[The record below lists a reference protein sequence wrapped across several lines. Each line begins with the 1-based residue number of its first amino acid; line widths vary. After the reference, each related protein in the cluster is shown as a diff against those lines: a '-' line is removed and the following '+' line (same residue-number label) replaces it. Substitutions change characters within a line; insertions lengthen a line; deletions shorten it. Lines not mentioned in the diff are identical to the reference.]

1 MDELPHAGTSH
12 NAEAR
17 KKIDAAVAAR
27 NLGSV
32 SNDTRWDELINYF
45 RRETGWRPLYRSK
58 SVTGYTSAWEV
69 EWFYHLPFP
78 FASVEWFD
86 ICLWE
91 EVRAKG
97 RLLAPSKI
105 DHTDEILKFVEK
117 VGFEFEVRGDILRI
131 WGYMPKSY
139 EDFPPA

>member
-1 MDELPHAGTSH
+1 MDELPSAGAAH
-12 NAEAR
+12 EAAR

-32 SNDTRWDELINYF
+32 SNNTRWNELINYF
-45 RRETGWRPLYRSK
+45 RHVTGWRPSYRSK
-58 SVTGYTSAWEV
+58 LVTGHISAWDV

-86 ICLWE
+86 IGLWE
-91 EVRAKG
+91 EVPAKG

-105 DHTDEILKFVEK
+105 DHTNEISK
-117 VGFEFEVRGDILRI
+117 VVRQIGFEFEVRDDVLRI

-139 EDFPPA
+139 EDFPPV